1 MIRPDALECFG
12 PLTEAIQVKGAIALA
27 MITCNGMHLDLARL
41 DEVRTGLRQQ
51 ANALVALLKAGHAW
65 ADVLNSDRTGQV
77 LLTAKG
83 QTPSLKQ
90 NRLRELLQDVA
101 AEASCAGGPCIRIA
115 RTAKGQVS
123 LRAEDWEEL
132 ARYHPLVQTWLE
144 LVKVTK
150 ALQFFGS
157 LTDPVIY
164 PRYEPLVRTGRTSC
178 TSPNVQNLPRDGGFR
193 EAFVPSPGHVF
204 LVADYSFIEL
214 RTLAAECEARYGE
227 SRLADVIRAGVDPH
241 CHTAA
246 MFEGLALDEFM
257 ALKASKNPLERELY
271 ATLRQRAKV
280 VNFGIPGGLGPATL
294 VAYAFSTYGVALTL
308 EEAGNFRQR
317 LIEEVY
323 PELGLYLAADDGM
336 DVLARN
342 LGTSVQACW
351 KQFDWKGDR
360 SGAVGGGIR
369 NVVSGKTH
377 RADGTPYKDRFLSGV
392 WTGLIALN
400 RNDEMAPLLA
410 RRDGSEELRSRLFT
424 DGVTTLTGRIRGRVS
439 YTAARNT
446 PFQGLAADG
455 AKLALWELTRSGY
468 RVVAFVHDEV
478 VIELPE
484 DADHTEE
491 AKVIETI
498 LNEAMAQVI
507 GDVPVACEY
516 ALCRRWSKKAK
527 AVHDENGRLVPCD
540 IGVN

>member
-27 MITCNGMHLDLARL
+27 MITHNGMHLDLARL
-41 DEVRTGLRQQ
+41 DKVRTGLRQQ
-51 ANALVALLKAGHAW
+51 VDALVVLLRADHTW
-65 ADVLNSDRTGQV
+65 ADVLNCDRAGQV
-77 LLTAKG
+77 VLTAKG

-101 AEASCAGGPCIRIA
+101 AEVSGEGGACIRVP

-144 LVKVTK
+144 LVKATK
-150 ALQFFGS
+150 ALQFFGN
-157 LTDPVIY
+157 LTDPVIH

-178 TSPNVQNLPRDGGFR
+178 TSPNVQNLPREGGFR
-193 EAFVPSPGHVF
+193 EAFVASPGHVF

-294 VAYAFSTYGVALTL
+294 VASVVPRS
-308 EEAGNFRQR
+308 AGP
-317 LIEEVY
+317 
-323 PELGLYLAADDGM
+323 PE
-336 DVLARN
+336 
-342 LGTSVQACW
+342 
-351 KQFDWKGDR
+351 
-360 SGAVGGGIR
+360 GG
-369 NVVSGKTH
+369 
-377 RADGTPYKDRFLSGV
+377 
-392 WTGLIALN
+392 
-400 RNDEMAPLLA
+400 
-410 RRDGSEELRSRLFT
+410 
-424 DGVTTLTGRIRGRVS
+424 
-439 YTAARNT
+439 
-446 PFQGLAADG
+446 
-455 AKLALWELTRSGY
+455 
-468 RVVAFVHDEV
+468 
-478 VIELPE
+478 
-484 DADHTEE
+484 
-491 AKVIETI
+491 
-498 LNEAMAQVI
+498 
-507 GDVPVACEY
+507 
-516 ALCRRWSKKAK
+516 CR
-527 AVHDENGRLVPCD
+527 
-540 IGVN
+540 